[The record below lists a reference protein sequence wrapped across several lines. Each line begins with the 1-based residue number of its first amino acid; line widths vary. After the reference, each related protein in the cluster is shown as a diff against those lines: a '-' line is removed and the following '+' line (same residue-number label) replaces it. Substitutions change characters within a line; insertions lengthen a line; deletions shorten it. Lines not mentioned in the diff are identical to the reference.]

1 MNMPRN
7 RFAVA
12 VAFITL
18 AAGFIFMAGYAA
30 NAPMTPAVIGVVDLE
45 MVYNKLESRAE
56 LVKRIE
62 DMQRKMAEDATSM
75 QDELEMLSAELE
87 SLSPGSKAMI
97 EMNDKAISISG
108 RLRAFETYGALLIE
122 RERAA
127 DLRESYDKIRDEAG
141 ELSKIM
147 GIDLVLLND
156 SIPMVDLADAA
167 GTLQQISARRVLWAN
182 QTLDIT
188 DQLVERLNGQGG

>member
-7 RFAVA
+7 KFAVA

-30 NAPMTPAVIGVVDLE
+30 NAPMPPAVIGVVDLE
-45 MVYNKLESRAE
+45 KVYNNLDSRSD
-56 LVKRIE
+56 LVERIE
-62 DMQRKMAEDATSM
+62 AMQTKMTEDASSM
-75 QDELEMLSAELE
+75 QEELEMLSAELE

-127 DLRESYDKIRDEAG
+127 DLRDSYDKIRDEAG
-141 ELSKIM
+141 VLSGIM
-147 GIDLVLLND
+147 GVDLVLLND

-167 GTLQQISARRVLWAN
+167 GTLQQISARRVLWAS
-182 QTLDIT
+182 QTLDMT
-188 DQLVERLNGQGG
+188 DQLIERLNGQSG

>member
-7 RFAVA
+7 KFAVA
-12 VAFITL
+12 VAFITM

-30 NAPMTPAVIGVVDLE
+30 NAPMPPAVIGVVDLE
-45 MVYNKLESRAE
+45 KVYNNLDSRSE
-56 LVKRIE
+56 LVTRIE
-62 DMQRKMAEDATSM
+62 AMQAKMAEDASSM
-75 QDELEMLSAELE
+75 QEELEMLSAELE
-87 SLSPGSKAMI
+87 SLAPGSGAMI

-127 DLRESYDKIRDEAG
+127 DLRESYDMIRTEAG
-141 ELSKIM
+141 TLSKM
-147 GIDLVLLND
+147 MDIDLVLLND

-182 QTLDIT
+182 ETLDIT
-188 DQLVERLNGQGG
+188 DELIARLNGQGG

>member
-12 VAFITL
+12 AAFITL

-30 NAPMTPAVIGVVDLE
+30 NAPMPPAVIGVVDLE
-45 MVYNKLESRAE
+45 KVFNNLESRSN
-56 LVKRIE
+56 LVQRIE
-62 DMQRKMAEDATSM
+62 EMQAGMMDEATGM
-75 QDELEMLSAELE
+75 QEELEMLSAELE

-108 RLRAFETYGALLIE
+108 RLRAFETYGALLVE

-127 DLRESYDKIRDEAG
+127 DLRDSYDMIRAEAG
-141 ELSKIM
+141 SLSKIM

-156 SIPMVDLADAA
+156 SIPTVDLADAS
-167 GTLQQISARRVLWAN
+167 GTLQQISARRVLWASE
-182 QTLDIT
+182 TIDIT
-188 DQLVERLNGQGG
+188 DELIERLNGQGG

>member
-7 RFAVA
+7 KFAVA

-30 NAPMTPAVIGVVDLE
+30 NAPMAPAVIGVVDLE
-45 MVYNKLESRAE
+45 KVYNKLDSRSE
-56 LVKRIE
+56 LVTRIE
-62 DMQRKMAEDATSM
+62 AMQSKMAEDASSM
-75 QDELEMLSAELE
+75 QEELEMLSAELE
-87 SLSPGSKAMI
+87 SLSPGSGAMI

-127 DLRESYDKIRDEAG
+127 DLRDSYDMIRKEAG
-141 ELSKIM
+141 TLSKMM

-156 SIPMVDLADAA
+156 SIPTVDLADAA

-182 QTLDIT
+182 ETLDIT
-188 DQLVERLNGQGG
+188 DELIARLNGQGG

>member
-7 RFAVA
+7 KFAVA
-12 VAFITL
+12 VAFITM

-30 NAPMTPAVIGVVDLE
+30 NAPMPPAVIGVVDLE
-45 MVYNKLESRAE
+45 KVYNNLNSRSE
-56 LVKRIE
+56 LVTRIE
-62 DMQRKMAEDATSM
+62 DMQSKMAEDASSM
-75 QDELEMLSAELE
+75 QEELEMLSAELE
-87 SLSPGSKAMI
+87 SLSPGSGAMI

-127 DLRESYDKIRDEAG
+127 DLRESYDTIRTEAG
-141 ELSKIM
+141 TLSKMM

-182 QTLDIT
+182 ETLDIT
-188 DQLVERLNGQGG
+188 DELIARLNGQGG

>member
-7 RFAVA
+7 KFAVA

-30 NAPMTPAVIGVVDLE
+30 NAPMPPAVIGVVDLE
-45 MVYNKLESRAE
+45 KVYNNLDSRSE
-56 LVKRIE
+56 LVTRIE
-62 DMQRKMAEDATSM
+62 AMQAKMAEDASSM
-75 QDELEMLSAELE
+75 QEELEMLSAELE
-87 SLSPGSKAMI
+87 SLSPGSGAMI

-127 DLRESYDKIRDEAG
+127 DLRESYDMIRTEAG
-141 ELSKIM
+141 TLSKM
-147 GIDLVLLND
+147 MDIDLVLLND

-182 QTLDIT
+182 ETLDIT
-188 DQLVERLNGQGG
+188 DELIARLNGQGG

>member
-7 RFAVA
+7 KFAVA
-12 VAFITL
+12 VAFITM

-30 NAPMTPAVIGVVDLE
+30 NAPMQPAVIGVVDLE
-45 MVYNKLESRAE
+45 KVYNNLNSRSE
-56 LVKRIE
+56 LVTRIE
-62 DMQRKMAEDATSM
+62 DMQSKMAEDASSM
-75 QDELEMLSAELE
+75 QEELEMLSAELE
-87 SLSPGSKAMI
+87 SLSPGSGAMI

-127 DLRESYDKIRDEAG
+127 DLRESYDTIRTEAG
-141 ELSKIM
+141 TLSKMM

-182 QTLDIT
+182 ETLDIT
-188 DQLVERLNGQGG
+188 DELIARLNGQGG